1 MAIKQMDA
9 EARRRTEEL
18 HVRLGKIFDSAEHQ
32 SVDEQMIQEIERT
45 LADVVEEAVRT
56 QREVYPMTGEARL
69 TDDAYLHTRIN
80 GVRVKIL
87 LDIKQA
93 RRRALD
99 IIRKYEHQFDGVTWA
114 PLEQDIEQAMATA
127 VAQAVAE
134 RDAALKDCEHW
145 AADYRE
151 LQAVRAQQAEEIAR
165 LSAQVIVLGDQSKSL
180 HDEYQE
186 EITRLRGALREA
198 LAERDAEITKLKA
211 VLMLHGHVA

>member
-9 EARRRTEEL
+9 EARRRAEEL
-18 HVRLGKIFDSAEHQ
+18 HVRLGKIFDSAEQ

-56 QREVYPMTGEARL
+56 QREMYPMTGEARL

-134 RDAALKDCEHW
+134 RDA
-145 AADYRE
+145 
-151 LQAVRAQQAEEIAR
+151 
-165 LSAQVIVLGDQSKSL
+165 
-180 HDEYQE
+180 
-186 EITRLRGALREA
+186 
-198 LAERDAEITKLKA
+198 EITKLKA